1 MKLTYKDLANILNEQ
16 YSNDTSNK
24 TVDSEGNVIT
34 NQNVVAPDL
43 SNIYDFG
50 KKLAD
55 NPFSNENAT
64 QLIDKIVKTE
74 FEKTTFAYNGLR
86 IRKDYVE
93 HMGVIENI
101 RVSLGKFSPNESYDI
116 LNWVNRSENA
126 PDDVNSFERMFGT
139 EEISVS
145 AKYYNNMKTASV
157 KYTLAENQFEMKFR
171 NAQSMLEFAS
181 EIITKAREKFE
192 FMLAMND
199 NYTVAYHLCG
209 IAKARPGNV
218 IAVGNVSTVADYTT
232 FFSTVTNTIRELE
245 NFTDYGKA
253 DGFVT
258 SSKSH
263 LKCAVLAEYM
273 DNLNLA
279 KADVYNPD
287 YLKSIINFD
296 TVNYFMTPTA
306 KSTVACATELNASGK
321 YTRIDN
327 IVAVLYDERA
337 LSTTYTRTR
346 TVAVPVQNEEKTN
359 YFMKADMMSYNNLD
373 YPVIIFTKNGVTD
386 VTEPNV
392 TPAE

>member
-1 MKLTYKDLANILNEQ
+1 MKLTYKDLANILNTQ
-16 YSNDTSNK
+16 YANDTSNT
-24 TVDSEGNVIT
+24 TVDSEGNVVT

-50 KKLAD
+50 KKLTD
-55 NPFSNENAT
+55 NPFSNANAT

-74 FEKTTFAYNGLR
+74 FEKTTFAYNGLK

-116 LNWVNRSENA
+116 LNWVNRAENA
-126 PDDVNSFERMFGT
+126 PDDINSFERMFGT
-139 EEISVS
+139 EEISVT
-145 AKYYNNMKTASV
+145 AKYYNNMKSASV

-171 NAQSMLEFAS
+171 SPQTMLEFAS

-192 FMLAMND
+192 FMLSMND

-209 IAKARPGNV
+209 IAKSRPQNV
-218 IAVGNVSTVADYTT
+218 IAVGNVSSVEEYAN
-232 FFSTVTNTIRELE
+232 FFETVTSTIRELE
-245 NFTDYGKA
+245 NFTDFAKA
-253 DGFVT
+253 EGFVT

-273 DNLNLA
+273 DKLNLA
-279 KADVYNPD
+279 KADIYNPE

-306 KSTVACATELNASGK
+306 KGSVACATELNDTGK

-346 TVAVPVQNEEKTN
+346 TVSVPVQNEEKTN

-373 YPVIIFTKNGVTD
+373 YPVIIFTKNGATD
-386 VTEPNV
+386 VTEPTV
-392 TPAE
+392 